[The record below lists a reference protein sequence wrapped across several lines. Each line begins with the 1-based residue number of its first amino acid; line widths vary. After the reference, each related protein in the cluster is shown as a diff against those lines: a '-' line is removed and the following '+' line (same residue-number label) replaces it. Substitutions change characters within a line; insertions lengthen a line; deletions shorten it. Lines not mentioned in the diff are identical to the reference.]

1 MNCSPRIDVWKQCV
15 EDFEW
20 AAQNLPLTTTKNG
33 RIVKAAADHMLAEM
47 AICIGDYDKAIAA
60 AKRVIDGTDGD
71 YHLMTERFGTRAGE
85 ATDRYGNP
93 HSSYWDLFRMGNFN

>member
-1 MNCSPRIDVWKQCV
+1 
-15 EDFEW
+15 
-20 AAQNLPLTTTKNG
+20 
-33 RIVKAAADHMLAEM
+33 MLAEM
-47 AICIGDYDKAIAA
+47 SICIGDYDKAIAA

-93 HSSYWDLFRMGNFN
+93 HSSYWDLFVWVILIIRKEIKKQSG